1 MSKFFVKDAG
11 AENFSLTLAWNPFA
25 IFGCLSFS
33 GSNRIRGCLREAL
46 GSQLQFNGCKH
57 EVIIAANVGP
67 WERSCVCFVDAGL
80 EALGRQVEVY
90 LVENLPIRSILGC
103 SPRQLIGV
111 KRVGKDG
118 SLRTLGVSIL
128 CRLSLQCQN
137 FLLSLPS
144 VGMCQGLL
152 YHSNRHEL
160 QAYPS

>member
-80 EALGRQVEVY
+80 EASGQSGCRY
-90 LVENLPIRSILGC
+90 LVVNLPIRDMPGC
-103 SPRQLIGV
+103 CPRQRLA
-111 KRVGKDG
+111 
-118 SLRTLGVSIL
+118 SVS
-128 CRLSLQCQN
+128 RE
-137 FLLSLPS
+137 S
-144 VGMCQGLL
+144 VGFYGFILNMDANEC
-152 YHSNRHEL
+152 RV
-160 QAYPS
+160 